1 MYVRSCCIKNSDSPH
16 LVSVPCLHTCVHVR
30 MYMPAQVCQ
39 AQEVVPTFS
48 KQSFVW
54 NASNVNSWLSLHSH
68 MLKIG
73 QEWYVDTGSL
83 LKPCKPSAN
92 LHACVGLLVVWR
104 RPGPLRIHNH
114 LPRGAARFSDHG
126 HSRRIRT
133 YMHRCNFGFTCSFAS
148 TCCNLSWMQSCS
160 QICRMESTQL
170 SCLSGYVTDQSKI
183 LQTTSTQLHRRPTDL
198 KEGCAE

>member
-1 MYVRSCCIKNSDSPH
+1 MSCKSCFIPWPQSCLTARKSFSELAELIIHSQCKLKTHTWNLTWCFYTSMYVRSCCIKNSDSPH

-148 TCCNLSWMQSCS
+148 TCCNLS
-160 QICRMESTQL
+160 
-170 SCLSGYVTDQSKI
+170 
-183 LQTTSTQLHRRPTDL
+183 
-198 KEGCAE
+198 